1 VFFIIKHK
9 AWWLRRLPMLEYRP
23 LVKTDDFSDLL
34 SLSREFFNEYESYH
48 KEFFKIDHLSN
59 DDIIAYF
66 SAFCDSESRRAF
78 IALTGKKIVGYIT
91 FYIKDQADYW
101 MIKQV
106 GEISGLMVDSRFR
119 QRGIGRELMNHARK
133 FFASHGVKYY
143 TLYTS
148 VENIDALKFY
158 SNYGLV
164 PLYST
169 LVGES

>member
-1 VFFIIKHK
+1 MV
-9 AWWLRRLPMLEYRP
+9 EYRP
-23 LVKTDDFSDLL
+23 LVKTDDFTDLL

-48 KEFFKIDHLSN
+48 KEFFKIDRLSD

-78 IALTGKKIVGYIT
+78 IALADNRIVGYIT
-91 FYIKDQADYW
+91 FYIRDQVDYW
-101 MIKQV
+101 MVKSV
-106 GEISGLMVDSRFR
+106 GEVSGLMVDSRYR

-133 FFASHGVKYY
+133 FFADHGIKYY

-148 VENIDALKFY
+148 VENMDALAFY
-158 SNYGLV
+158 SKNGLV

-169 LVGES
+169 LIGET

>member
-1 VFFIIKHK
+1 MV
-9 AWWLRRLPMLEYRP
+9 EYRP

-48 KEFFKIDHLSN
+48 KEFFKIDCLSD

-66 SAFCDSESRRAF
+66 SAFCDSESRRVF
-78 IALTGKKIVGYIT
+78 IAIADKKIVGYIT
-91 FYIKDQADYW
+91 FYIRDQADYW
-101 MIKQV
+101 KVKRV
-106 GEISGLMVDSRFR
+106 GEVSGLMVDSCYR

-133 FFASHGVKYY
+133 FFASHEVKYF

-148 VENIDALKFY
+148 VENLAALEFY
-158 SNYGLV
+158 SKDGLI

-169 LVGES
+169 LIGET